1 MPNPRN
7 RARRLKLFAPLFIL
21 ALVLAYGSVHQVWYT
36 ATLAPTQIQN
46 QPVAAHLALTG
57 AQIAKMVATPL
68 SPTSALTGLSTTS
81 TNPTVGTMF
90 GFIDPVA
97 YVMAAAILLALGVA
111 ITSLLASGVGL
122 IAAFFAWTQLSAM
135 RVQFENPLTTGGFTL
150 ARGPGQERIWLA
162 LTLTMGFGLLA
173 VIQVALVRH
182 AQRVANNEPGI
193 MTSLLA
199 GLGQRLGT
207 VVHEAQ
213 RQNEHHT

>member
-135 RVQFENPLTTGGFTL
+135 RRWLYTGPRPRSRTHL
-150 ARGPGQERIWLA
+150 ASTHSHHGIWA
-162 LTLTMGFGLLA
+162 A
-173 VIQVALVRH
+173 RRYSSCSRSPRAARSQ
-182 AQRVANNEPGI
+182 
-193 MTSLLA
+193 
-199 GLGQRLGT
+199 
-207 VVHEAQ
+207 
-213 RQNEHHT
+213 